1 MPLDAAKH
9 WEELSA
15 SQNMILDGDVWL
27 EGPLYSSYLPLI
39 AFKAAQLQDSD
50 KAITFL
56 RRLKELVFLEKKNI
70 TRWEII
76 ENAALSSGIDAAV
89 LKEDCTG
96 KGSQLLEADLELAK
110 DLKITM
116 FPTLIFLMDGIAFN
130 RINGFQTYENF
141 EEIILEVIP
150 NAVKNTINCSA
161 EALFSLYPNMTE
173 SEFSFI
179 LNISIAESRILLND
193 LYDKGKIDNYR
204 IKNGTVW
211 KVKLSS
217 KISI

>member
-1 MPLDAAKH
+1 VPL
-9 WEELSA
+9 
-15 SQNMILDGDVWL
+15 G
-27 EGPLYSSYLPLI
+27 
-39 AFKAAQLQDSD
+39 
-50 KAITFL
+50 
-56 RRLKELVFLEKKNI
+56 KEP
-70 TRWEII
+70 
-76 ENAALSSGIDAAV
+76 SGGG
-89 LKEDCTG
+89 G

-116 FPTLIFLMDGIAFN
+116 FPTLIFLKDGIAFN

-179 LNISIAESRILLND
+179 LNISIAESRKLLND

>member
-1 MPLDAAKH
+1 M
-9 WEELSA
+9 
-15 SQNMILDGDVWL
+15 
-27 EGPLYSSYLPLI
+27 
-39 AFKAAQLQDSD
+39 
-50 KAITFL
+50 
-56 RRLKELVFLEKKNI
+56 FLEKKNI
-70 TRWEII
+70 SRWEII

-89 LKEDCTG
+89 LKEDCTV

-110 DLKITM
+110 DFKITM
-116 FPTLIFLMDGIAFN
+116 FPTLIFLKDGIAFN

-179 LNISIAESRILLND
+179 LNISIEESRILLND

-204 IKNGTVW
+204 I
-211 KVKLSS
+211 
-217 KISI
+217 